1 MSIDTFASNLGRK
14 VSPSATP
21 QAVAKGHKS
30 VKSLAT
36 FFEEGAAPAA
46 TTVPSSSSSNP
57 SNLPVATS
65 SSVFAP
71 SPSSKPKLLRD
82 PHEPDDNDLTLLDY
96 KQFMANLPLGRCLDD
111 LESPTRAAASSS
123 CQLHPEAPNSQHA
136 QEAKNVLATLD
147 RLFPPLPPLGDS
159 PVPASD
165 PEPSSAAGLELAP
178 EPERTQERAK
188 AYRDATRRVPSID
201 WDEIE
206 EDDIFRPPSFVLLPP
221 PPSPRP
227 AFSPSSPLLQP
238 VAEEQEDES
247 NESHNSYQQDE
258 QDQQRRSREYQPKER
273 YHQAEEQQ
281 HQYEKYQPAKEQQK
295 YQPNE
300 RHQPEQPHQ
309 NASPPS
315 LIGKL
320 ALLSLADS
328 PATPPPSPHR
338 PPPMPTRTPPPLPP
352 SYPPPPIPSIT
363 PPVFLSSFP
372 APPPAPPQQERW
384 PPPGAATRHHE
395 RKREEFMKKYTEY
408 MNSRYN
414 PESGN
419 YTGPEVRR
427 VMGPENEEK
436 EEEKKEEKKE
446 KKLDEGNGKAS
457 DMFG

>member
-21 QAVAKGHKS
+21 LAVAKGHKS

-65 SSVFAP
+65 LSVFAP
-71 SPSSKPKLLRD
+71 SLSSKPKLLRD

-123 CQLHPEAPNSQHA
+123 RQLHPEAPNSQHA
-136 QEAKNVLATLD
+136 QEAKNVLETLD
-147 RLFPPLPPLGDS
+147 RLFPPLPPRDDS

-165 PEPSSAAGLELAP
+165 PDPSSAAGQQLAP

-188 AYRDATRRVPSID
+188 AYRDATRRVLSID

-206 EDDIFRPPSFVLLPP
+206 EDDIFRPPSFVLPPP

-227 AFSPSSPLLQP
+227 AFSPSSPRLQP
-238 VAEEQEDES
+238 VTEEQEDES
-247 NESHNSYQQDE
+247 NESHNSYQQDK

-281 HQYEKYQPAKEQQK
+281 HQYEKHQPAKEQQK

-300 RHQPEQPHQ
+300 RHQPEQPSQ
-309 NASPPS
+309 TPLPPS
-315 LIGKL
+315 PIGKL

-338 PPPMPTRTPPPLPP
+338 PPPMPTRTPPPPPPPP

-372 APPPAPPQQERW
+372 APPPAPHQQERC
-384 PPPGAATRHHE
+384 PPLGAATRHHE
-395 RKREEFMKKYTEY
+395 RKREEFMKKYTGY
-408 MNSRYN
+408 MNSRYS

-419 YTGPEVRR
+419 YTGPEVRK
-427 VMGPENEEK
+427 VLGPEN
-436 EEEKKEEKKE
+436 EEKKE
-446 KKLDEGNGKAS
+446 KKLDEGKGKAS